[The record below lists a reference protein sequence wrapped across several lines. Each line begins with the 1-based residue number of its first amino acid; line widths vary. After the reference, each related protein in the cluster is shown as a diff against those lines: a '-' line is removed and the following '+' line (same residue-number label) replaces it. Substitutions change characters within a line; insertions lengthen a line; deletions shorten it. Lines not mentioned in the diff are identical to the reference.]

1 MQWATD
7 QRSVIRAGEI
17 MAHQFPGDPSCPP
30 GSPVLLE
37 RSDRSVCTAADGQH
51 HYSGVYQQT
60 GGNGVPSV
68 DQSSKVPVAVGTAE
82 GYYADSPTHTR
93 CIQLGSRHGI
103 QDRQGSLRL
112 ETQSC
117 SVCQD

>member
-1 MQWATD
+1 MGYGPEVCD
-7 QRSVIRAGEI
+7 QSWRDHGTSIAWR
-17 MAHQFPGDPSCPP
+17 CKLPP
-30 GSPVLLE
+30 VFLE
-37 RSDRSVCTAADGQH
+37 RSDQSVCTAADGQH
-51 HYSGVYQQT
+51 HCSGVYQQT